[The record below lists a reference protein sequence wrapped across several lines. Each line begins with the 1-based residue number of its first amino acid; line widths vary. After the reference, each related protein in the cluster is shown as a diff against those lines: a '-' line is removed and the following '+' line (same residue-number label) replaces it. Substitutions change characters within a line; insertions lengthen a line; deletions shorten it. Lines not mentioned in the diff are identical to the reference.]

1 MQLAKQELDV
11 GLVTRNVEAQKR
23 FYGEVMGFTTLPAQ
37 PLGELGTQWRFRTG
51 NHLVKVNDFAQTPEE
66 NAGGTGKANGIRL
79 LAFILDDL
87 DGVLTRL
94 DAAGIRHSAMPVP
107 EQTPF
112 RVAFSSDADGNALE
126 LVGLRRPAGDKLTT
140 RMQIGLTVSSIER
153 SKHFYGEVLGFAQEP
168 EMKLPKSM
176 GVVGNVR
183 YGFVAGKT
191 TIKFWHMGE
200 LPTKTGGP
208 GRRTGIRMI
217 TAIVDDLDATHEHL
231 RQQDVAIKAPPHDLQ
246 GLARVMFAADPD
258 GNWIEFVQ
266 AAKS

>member
-23 FYGEVMGFTTLPAQ
+23 FYGEVMGFTILPAL
-37 PLGELGTQWRFRTG
+37 PLGEMGTQWRFGIG
-51 NHLVKVNDFAQTPEE
+51 NHLVKVNDFVQTPEE
-66 NAGGTGKANGIRL
+66 NEGGTGKANGIRL

-87 DGVLTRL
+87 DGVLARL
-94 DAAGIRHSAMPVP
+94 EAAGMRYNAMPVP
-107 EQTPF
+107 EETPY

-126 LVGLRRPAGDKLTT
+126 LVGLKRPAGDKLAT
-140 RMQIGLTVSSIER
+140 RMQIGLTVSDVER
-153 SKHFYGEVLGFAQEP
+153 SKRFYGDVLGCPQEP
-168 EMKLPKSM
+168 EMRLPKSM
-176 GVVGNVR
+176 SVVGNVR

-231 RQQDVAIKAPPHDLQ
+231 RTHDVAIKAAPHDMQ

-266 AAKS
+266 ASRS